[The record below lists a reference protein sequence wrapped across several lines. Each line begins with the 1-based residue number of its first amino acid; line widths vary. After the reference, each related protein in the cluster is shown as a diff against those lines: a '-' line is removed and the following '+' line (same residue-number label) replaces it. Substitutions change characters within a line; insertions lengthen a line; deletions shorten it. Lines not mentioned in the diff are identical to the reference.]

1 MTSSETPIAQPH
13 VDLEYAN
20 GQTIAPVESQ
30 DDRMLRL
37 RSAYSSAFDNVMDRV
52 LEEVLLPDDKA
63 ALCLDAAQ
71 FFTYLMTV
79 KVVEAHGL
87 ALTRENLMA
96 KYWPFQK
103 ALKDDVPG
111 MLRELAAR
119 AANQEAMG

>member
-1 MTSSETPIAQPH
+1 MTSSETPIRTSIAL
-13 VDLEYAN
+13 DYAF
-20 GQTIAPVESQ
+20 GQTIAPVETQ
-30 DDRMLRL
+30 DERMLRL

-119 AANQEAMG
+119 AANQEDMG